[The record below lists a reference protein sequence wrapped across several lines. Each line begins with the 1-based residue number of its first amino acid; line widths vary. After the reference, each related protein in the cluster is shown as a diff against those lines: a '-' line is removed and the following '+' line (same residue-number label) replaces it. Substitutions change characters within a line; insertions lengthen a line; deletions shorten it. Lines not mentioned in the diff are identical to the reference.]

1 MEGVEHRVAEHQHP
15 GEGLSASRMGC
26 NGCGC
31 KAYDKCDS
39 RQNGEYSYE
48 TLHSDTGYSPSVNH
62 MARHS
67 RRTAVSMLAGGFVAF
82 LAAPIATAD
91 AFAGPQIRAGD
102 VCKKLGRRRTVG
114 NKTFECVEKG
124 GVRQWQRAKAQP
136 KPSQPST
143 DDVKVLDSS
152 ALAAGATQVVR
163 VTSGGR
169 TYGIALTRTSSG
181 VVAFD
186 FRCTHAG
193 AFVQPRGTNTL
204 WCPAHDSEFN
214 ASTGAVI
221 QGPASRALTQY
232 KASER
237 SGAIYITL

>member
-1 MEGVEHRVAEHQHP
+1 M
-15 GEGLSASRMGC
+15 SRH
-26 NGCGC
+26 
-31 KAYDKCDS
+31 
-39 RQNGEYSYE
+39 
-48 TLHSDTGYSPSVNH
+48 T
-62 MARHS
+62 
-67 RRTAVSMLAGGFVAF
+67 RRTAVRMLAGGFVAF
-82 LAAPIATAD
+82 IAAPISAAD

-114 NKTFECVEKG
+114 SKTFECVDKA
-124 GVRQWQRAKAQP
+124 GVRQWQRVKTPP
-136 KPSQPST
+136 KPTQPTS

-152 ALAAGATQVVR
+152 ALALGATQVVR
-163 VTSGGR
+163 VTSDGR
-169 TYGIALTRTSSG
+169 TYGVALTRTSSG

-214 ASTGAVI
+214 ASTGAATR
-221 QGPASRALTQY
+221 GPATRALASY
-232 KASER
+232 KVSER